1 MAITTMAVYDINN
14 YLKNDSTIQSIAGK
28 TMNFYAIIGN
38 NVEAAPFV
46 TYIVSPAVFS
56 VEKFWDRR
64 DAVTYSIFDTDIDRM
79 LKIGERFIEMLSK
92 GDAIADSGGKE
103 GTDVRLL
110 STYFVSSLVSE
121 AIERD
126 GWFRLD
132 LEFIIYYV
140 AK

>member
-1 MAITTMAVYDINN
+1 MTISTMAVYDINS
-14 YLKNDSTIQSIAGK
+14 YLKNDSTVQSIAGK
-28 TMNFYAIIGN
+28 IMNFYAIIGN

-46 TYIVSPAVFS
+46 TYIVNPSVFS
-56 VEKFWDRR
+56 VERFWDRR

-79 LKIGERFIEMLSK
+79 LKIGERFIELLSK
-92 GDAIADSGGKE
+92 GDAISDSGGKE
-103 GTDVRLL
+103 GTDVRLF
-110 STYFVSSLVSE
+110 STYMVGSSVSE

-132 LEFIIYYV
+132 LEFIIYYA